1 MEPLL
6 NQIEQPNDIK
16 KLKPSEYRSLA
27 KEIRRFLVRHVA
39 EKGGH
44 LASNLGAVEL
54 TMALHLFLEFP
65 KDKLIW
71 DVGHQAY
78 VHKLLTG
85 RKEAFGHL
93 REQGGLSGFPKR
105 RESDCDAFD
114 TGHSSTSISVAAGLV
129 HARELSEEDY
139 KVVAVIGDGA
149 LTGGMAFEA
158 LNNLGKLKSNL
169 IIVLNDNHMSIS
181 ENVGGMA
188 NYLAKIRTSSAYT
201 GFKGGLEEALNKVS
215 GVGEKVLHRLKRSK
229 DSLKYLFISG
239 MLFEDMGLTYIGPID
254 GHDIPKMLE
263 AFETASRAKKAVLIH
278 VVTKKGKGYAP
289 AEDNPGRFHGVEPFS
304 LKSGKSLKAS
314 DGPTYTEVFSET
326 MTELGAENEK
336 LLAITAAMP
345 SGTGL
350 QAFAEQYPERFFD
363 VGIAE
368 EHAVT
373 FAAGLA
379 AGGYH
384 PVVAIYSTFLQ
395 RAYDQILHDVCLGSL
410 PVTFAVDRAGIVG
423 KDGETHQG
431 IFDLSYLSHIPNLTL
446 MAPRSAEELRSML
459 RFAVSCN
466 YPTAVRYPR
475 GAAIDFPELPVA
487 KIEQGKAELLFHG
500 SDVIFAAVGATV
512 TLALSLREKLS
523 EYGIKAGVL
532 NVRFI
537 SPMDTEKIAE
547 LAKQAKLFVTIEENI
562 KAGGFGEKVAV
573 FLAEQGIQ
581 TKHKIAALSDCFIEQ
596 GEQAEL
602 REQYGLSENGILQ
615 EILLFFGKV
624 KHRD

>member
-54 TMALHLFLEFP
+54 TMALHLFLDFP
-65 KDKLIW
+65 ADKLIW

-85 RKEAFGHL
+85 RKEAFERL

-114 TGHSSTSISVAAGLV
+114 TGHSSTSVSAAAGFV

-215 GVGEKVLHRLKRSK
+215 GVGEKLLHRLKRSK

-254 GHDIPKMLE
+254 GHDVLKMLE

-304 LKSGKSLKAS
+304 LKSGKSLKVA
-314 DGPTYTEVFSET
+314 DELTYTEVFSKT
-326 MTELGAENEK
+326 MTELGEENKK

-350 QAFAEQYPERFFD
+350 QAFAERYPERFFD

-459 RFAVSCN
+459 HFAVSCS

-475 GAAIDFPELPVA
+475 GAANDSKELPVA
-487 KIEQGKAELLFHG
+487 KIEQGKAELLYQG
-500 SDVIFAAVGATV
+500 NDVLVAAVGTTV
-512 TLALSLREKLS
+512 TLALSLREKLLG
-523 EYGIKAGVL
+523 YGIEAGVL

-537 SPMDTEKIAE
+537 SPMDTEQIAE
-547 LAKQAKLFVTIEENI
+547 LAKKAKLFVTIEENI
-562 KAGGFGEKVAV
+562 KAGGFGEKAAV
-573 FLAEQGIQ
+573 FLAEQGIG
-581 TKHKIAALSDCFIEQ
+581 TRHKIVALSDCFIEQ

-602 REQYGLSENGILQ
+602 REQYGLSEDGILQ
-615 EILLFFGKV
+615 EILLFFGK
-624 KHRD
+624 K

>member
-39 EKGGH
+39 ERGGH

-54 TMALHLFLEFP
+54 TMALHLFLDFP

-85 RKEAFGHL
+85 RKEAFEHL

-114 TGHSSTSISVAAGLV
+114 TGHSSTSVSVAAGLV
-129 HARELSEEDY
+129 YARDLSEENY

-181 ENVGGMA
+181 ENVGGLA

-201 GFKGGLEEALNKVS
+201 GFKGGLEEALNKAS
-215 GVGEKVLHRLKRSK
+215 GVGEKLLHKLKRSK
-229 DSLKYLFISG
+229 DSLKYLVISG

-254 GHDIPKMLE
+254 GHDIPKMSE
-263 AFETASRAKKAVLIH
+263 ALETASRAKKAVLIH

-304 LKSGKSLKAS
+304 LKSGKSLKTPN
-314 DGPTYTEVFSET
+314 GPTYTEVFSRT
-326 MTELGAENEK
+326 MTELGAENK
-336 LLAITAAMP
+336 RLLAITAAMP

-395 RAYDQILHDVCLGSL
+395 RAYDQVLHDVCLGSL
-410 PVTFAVDRAGIVG
+410 PVTFAIDRAGIVG

-459 RFAVSCN
+459 RFAVSCD

-475 GAAIDFPELPVA
+475 GVAEDFPELPMA
-487 KIEQGKAELLFHG
+487 QIEQGKAELLYHG
-500 SDVIFAAVGATV
+500 RDVVFAAVGTTV
-512 TLALSLREKLS
+512 TLALSLRERLS
-523 EYGIKAGVL
+523 VYGIEAGVL

-537 SPMDTEKIAE
+537 SPMDTAQIAE
-547 LAKQAKLFVTIEENI
+547 LARQAKLFVTIEENV
-562 KAGGFGEKVAV
+562 KAGGFGEKTAV
-573 FLAEQGIQ
+573 FLAEQGIG

-596 GEQAEL
+596 GEQEQL
-602 REQYGLSENGILQ
+602 RNQYGLSEEGILK
-615 EILLFFGKV
+615 EILLFFGKE
-624 KHRD
+624 